1 MICVDTSVWVA
12 AFRRGQG
19 AEAARLKELLD
30 RDEVGLPAPVRLE
43 ILAGASVRDLPRLRR
58 VLSALP
64 VFFPTRETWRRVD
77 QWVDTAVTAGQRFG
91 VADLLI
97 AAIAAERD
105 APLWSPDRDFQRM
118 HRLRFVRLHSA

>member
-12 AFRRGQG
+12 AFRRGKG
-19 AEAARLKELLD
+19 AEAAHLTELLD
-30 RDEVGLPAPVRLE
+30 RDQVALPAPVRLE
-43 ILAGASVRDLPRLRR
+43 ILAGASARDLPRLRR

-64 VFFPTRETWRRVD
+64 VFFPTRETWQRLD

-105 APLWSPDRDFQRM
+105 APLWSLDRDFQRM
-118 HRLRFVRLHSA
+118 HRVRFVRLHST

>member
-12 AFRRGQG
+12 AFPRGQS
-19 AEAARLKELLD
+19 AEATHLRELLD
-30 RDEVGLPAPVRLE
+30 RDQVGLAAPVRLE
-43 ILAGASVRDLPRLRR
+43 ILAGASARDLPRLRR

-64 VFFPTRETWRRVD
+64 IFLPTRETWQRLD
-77 QWVDTAVTAGQRFG
+77 QWVDTAVTAGQRFS

-105 APLWSPDRDFQRM
+105 APLWSLDQDFQRM
-118 HRLRFVRLHSA
+118 HRLKFVRLHSP